1 MRAMGSCVLI
11 QDADGA
17 IVDSN
22 EAAAS
27 LLGSS
32 RHDLVGLTAVHP
44 GWAALRDDH
53 SDLPAEEF
61 PSSVALDTGAP
72 VRGVVMAAHTPAGE
86 RRWFV
91 VDALP
96 LRARSG
102 ALQGVATVFD
112 ELPAPRLAEEALAL
126 AQRSGGRRVG
136 EECVST
142 CR

>member
-27 LLGSS
+27 LLGIS

-53 SDLPAEEF
+53 SDLPAEQF
-61 PSSVALDTGAP
+61 PTRVALATGAP
-72 VRGVVMAAHTPAGE
+72 VRGGVMAANTRSEEHTYE
-86 RRWFV
+86 
-91 VDALP
+91 LQSL
-96 LRARSG
+96 LRLSHA
-102 ALQGVATVFD
+102 VFIWK
-112 ELPAPRLAEEALAL
+112 PNIQNKRLNN
-126 AQRSGGRRVG
+126 
-136 EECVST
+136 
-142 CR
+142 

>member
-96 LRARSG
+96 LRRS
-102 ALQGVATVFD
+102 
-112 ELPAPRLAEEALAL
+112 EE
-126 AQRSGGRRVG
+126 RRVG
-136 EECVST
+136 KECVST
-142 CR
+142 CRSRWSPYH

>member
-1 MRAMGSCVLI
+1 MAMGSGVLI

-27 LLGSS
+27 LLGIS

-72 VRGVVMAAHTPAGE
+72 VRGVVMAAPPPAG
-86 RRWFV
+86 
-91 VDALP
+91 
-96 LRARSG
+96 RS
-102 ALQGVATVFD
+102 
-112 ELPAPRLAEEALAL
+112 EE
-126 AQRSGGRRVG
+126 RRVG
-136 EECVST
+136 KEWFRT
-142 CR
+142 CRFRMWPYQ